1 MFLNPTLWLPMAVL
15 SCYLIASIV
24 SAQQPNIMLI
34 LIDDMGYDE
43 RSSRDPR
50 YRTPTMDDLAS
61 KSVRLNYLY
70 TQPSCTM
77 SRAALL
83 TGRMPHTMGI
93 EHVFDKFDNRSVPV
107 GIKLFPAY
115 LQEANYQTHAIGKWH
130 LGMCNESMI
139 PTRRGFHTF
148 SGCLHGNSDHFFKFR
163 NEPYDFWTNETLD
176 RSVKG
181 KYDTEVLAQ
190 RAISIIKAHKKSGT
204 TQPFFIY
211 LAFKAIHS
219 PITVPAYLSDR
230 CSHISDPLIRDR
242 CGTMAGV
249 DDALKNITKTLEG
262 QGYTKKPLMLMVMSD
277 NGGSSP
283 NGASNWPLRG
293 KKATVFEGGTRVPAF
308 MYSNGLL
315 PDSPRD
321 YNGLIHITD
330 VPLTLISMARNSNT
344 PVVLPDVDGK
354 DQWQAIKQNGPSQ
367 RDRMVYE
374 MWDDEAGVRK
384 GKYKLVYHTS
394 GPCSGWYNPLP
405 GVNTTLP
412 EDVLDCGGFMLFDL
426 EQDPYEINDL
436 SKDPDY
442 ADEMNDVME
451 YFNME
456 KARKIPAQISTINP
470 NMPAVDADW
479 KPDWCPGA

>member
-1 MFLNPTLWLPMAVL
+1 MSHWPRDCVCLYVFVLSTNIMFLNPMLWLPLAVL

-24 SAQQPNIMLI
+24 SAQQPNII
-34 LIDDMGYDE
+34 VAVIDDMGYNE

-61 KSVRLNYLY
+61 QSVRLNYLY

-93 EHVFDKFDNRSVPV
+93 ENVFDKFDNRY
-107 GIKLFPAY
+107 GRL
-115 LQEANYQTHAIGKWH
+115 
-130 LGMCNESMI
+130 M
-139 PTRRGFHTF
+139 
-148 SGCLHGNSDHFFKFR
+148 
-163 NEPYDFWTNETLD
+163 
-176 RSVKG
+176 G

-211 LAFKAIHS
+211 LAFKAIHT
-219 PITVPAYLSDR
+219 PISVREFVVLHCSFIHCSLHFNTSQQVPAYLSDR

-283 NGASNWPLRG
+283 NGCEILICVNSASNWPLRG
-293 KKATVFEGGTRVPAF
+293 KKATPFEGGTRVPAF
-308 MYSNGLL
+308 MYSFGLL

-330 VPLTLISMARNSNT
+330 IPLTLISMARNSNT
-344 PVVLPDVDGK
+344 PVVVPDVDGK

-367 RDRMVYE
+367 RDRMVYQ

-405 GVNTTLP
+405 GVNTALP
-412 EDVLDCGGFMLFDL
+412 EDVPDCGGFMLFDL

-456 KARKIPAQISTINP
+456 KARKYLFRYPL
-470 NMPAVDADW
+470 
-479 KPDWCPGA
+479 

>member
-1 MFLNPTLWLPMAVL
+1 MFIETAIKPTHSKLLELWTSSIMFLNPMLWLPLAVL

-24 SAQQPNIMLI
+24 SAQQQPNII
-34 LIDDMGYDE
+34 VAVIDDMGYNE

-61 KSVRLNYLY
+61 QSVRLNYLY

-93 EHVFDKFDNRSVPV
+93 ENVFDKFDNR
-107 GIKLFPAY
+107 
-115 LQEANYQTHAIGKWH
+115 H
-130 LGMCNESMI
+130 
-139 PTRRGFHTF
+139 
-148 SGCLHGNSDHFFKFR
+148 
-163 NEPYDFWTNETLD
+163 
-176 RSVKG
+176 G

-211 LAFKAIHS
+211 LAFKPYI
-219 PITVPAYLSDR
+219 PISVPAYLSDR

-249 DDALKNITKTLEG
+249 DDALKNITKTWKG

-293 KKATVFEGGTRVPAF
+293 KKATPFEGGTRVPAF
-308 MYSNGLL
+308 MYSFGLL
-315 PDSPRD
+315 PDAPRD

-344 PVVLPDVDGK
+344 PVVVPDVDGK
-354 DQWQAIKQNGPSQ
+354 DQWQAIKLQNGPSQ
-367 RDRMVYE
+367 RTVWVYQ

-405 GVNTTLP
+405 GVNTSLP
-412 EDVLDCGGFMLFDL
+412 EDVLDCGGYMLFDL

-456 KARKIPAQISTINP
+456 KARKIPVQIAAINP
-470 NMPAVDADW
+470 NMPADDADW
-479 KPDWCPGA
+479 KPDWCPEA